1 VVVEVVLLLE
11 MVGVITAMVVEV
23 VEPEAI
29 ELLLKIHHLVQE
41 LQLQ

>member
-1 VVVEVVLLLE
+1 VVEEVLPLE
-11 MVGVITAMVVEV
+11 MLGVITAMAVEV

-29 ELLLKIHHLVQE
+29 ELLLKVHLAQE